1 MSDRKRNIDKSYRS
15 TTSGRRVVIG
25 HDEYVNRRTGEVEEF
40 AVVKATQA
48 DWDFEKIWLYR
59 LVELLDLAGSAK
71 IKVLTW
77 MLEHRDS
84 ENRVI
89 ATQGKIAEG
98 ADVSR
103 KTVNTVLREM
113 KEERLIASPQSGVY
127 RLDPSLIW
135 KGKHH
140 KRMNI
145 MMVFEKE
152 LEEHRNI
159 EENSDHLV
167 DAAAE

>member
-1 MSDRKRNIDKSYRS
+1 MSDRKRKIDKSYRS
-15 TTSGRRVVIG
+15 TTSGRRVVVG

-71 IKVLTW
+71 IKVLMW
-77 MLEHRDS
+77 MLKNRDS

-89 ATQGKIAEG
+89 ATQGKIAKG

-113 KEERLIASPQSGVY
+113 KEEKLIASPQSGVY

-152 LEEHRNI
+152 LGDAGKTEED
-159 EENSDHLV
+159 SDEII